1 MSPRDDDERPAMSL
15 CDEVHVALLLGEP
28 LDDTAATHAQSCT
41 VCAGADAAA
50 RALSARLTAEPEET
64 VPAGFSDRVLRAAA
78 PLLERN
84 RRRATARQLVRT
96 LVAAFLPL
104 PVIVLVDV
112 YLLRGAYQ
120 LLSDVLP
127 TSLSLY
133 LVLNAAA
140 MLGALLSLTYGAVPI
155 LAERQLRARR
165 RELHV

>member
-1 MSPRDDDERPAMSL
+1 MSQRHDDERPTMSL
-15 CDEVHVALLLGEP
+15 CDELRVALLLGEP
-28 LDDTAATHAQSCT
+28 LDDGAATHARSCT
-41 VCAGADAAA
+41 ACAGADAAVST
-50 RALSARLTAEPEET
+50 LSARLAADPGGTA
-64 VPAGFSDRVLRAAA
+64 PAGFSDRLLRAAA

-104 PVIVLVDV
+104 PAIVLVDV

-127 TSLSLY
+127 VSLSLY

-140 MLGALLSLTYGAVPI
+140 MLAALLSLTYGAVPV